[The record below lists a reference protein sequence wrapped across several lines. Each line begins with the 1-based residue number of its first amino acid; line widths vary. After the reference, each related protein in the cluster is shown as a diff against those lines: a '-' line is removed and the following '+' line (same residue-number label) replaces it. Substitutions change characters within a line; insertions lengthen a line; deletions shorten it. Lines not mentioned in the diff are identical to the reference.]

1 MTSEIKVDTISEQT
15 SANGVTIDGL
25 TIKDGNII
33 GDVALAGTTP
43 TFTIGDAGAEDA
55 ALIFDGNAQD
65 FYVALDDSADDLV
78 IGLGNTIGTTPI
90 MSFDENKDVVIHDGG
105 LTITTADNTDTLT
118 LTSTDADATVGPNLR
133 LYRNSSS
140 PADSDDIGSIRFD
153 MRNDNSQDFTVAQI
167 TGDIG
172 DVSDGV
178 EKGELIFN
186 IMTAG
191 TLLEHMRL
199 SNGKVTFN
207 EGSADIDFRVESN
220 GNANMLFVDGG
231 NDRVGIGTGTPADAL
246 HIKAG
251 NGIVRIHEATQ
262 ADTKYGEI
270 ESSNGRLFFHSDRGD
285 AESGSD
291 MRFTI
296 DDSEKV
302 RIHSNGNVSI
312 PGGIE
317 LGSGLDATAA
327 NLLDDYE
334 EGTFTPAFTV
344 ASGSV
349 AVNGNHDTLSYTK
362 IGNVVHT
369 FGKVVAGSISSP
381 SGAISINLPFAVADI
396 TDSAGSAWQPIFAFL
411 NGSGITDGNY
421 MVIAEVEEGTS
432 LARLYYKPDHHL
444 ANNLSDAIASGS
456 DIWLKLTYRTV

>member
-1 MTSEIKVDTISEQT
+1 M
-15 SANGVTIDGL
+15 
-25 TIKDGNII
+25 
-33 GDVALAGTTP
+33 
-43 TFTIGDAGAEDA
+43 
-55 ALIFDGNAQD
+55 
-65 FYVALDDSADDLV
+65 
-78 IGLGNTIGTTPI
+78 
-90 MSFDENKDVVIHDGG
+90 
-105 LTITTADNTDTLT
+105 
-118 LTSTDADATVGPNLR
+118 
-133 LYRNSSS
+133 
-140 PADSDDIGSIRFD
+140 
-153 MRNDNSQDFTVAQI
+153 
-167 TGDIG
+167 
-172 DVSDGV
+172 
-178 EKGELIFN
+178 
-186 IMTAG
+186 
-191 TLLEHMRL
+191 
-199 SNGKVTFN
+199 
-207 EGSADIDFRVESN
+207 
-220 GNANMLFVDGG
+220 
-231 NDRVGIGTGTPADAL
+231 
-246 HIKAG
+246 
-251 NGIVRIHEATQ
+251 
-262 ADTKYGEI
+262 
-270 ESSNGRLFFHSDRGD
+270 
-285 AESGSD
+285 
-291 MRFTI
+291 
-296 DDSEKV
+296 
-302 RIHSNGNVSI
+302 SI